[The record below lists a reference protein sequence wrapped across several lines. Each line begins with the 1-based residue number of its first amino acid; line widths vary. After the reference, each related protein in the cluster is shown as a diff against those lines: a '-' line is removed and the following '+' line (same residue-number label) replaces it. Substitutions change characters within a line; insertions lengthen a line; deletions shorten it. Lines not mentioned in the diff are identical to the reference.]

1 MKTFM
6 LLLAFSVTDPTGS
19 VLDETVH
26 VLSRHFDEK
35 QDYDDFIFNWGDVI
49 RTRGPEKVTELM
61 KDDYEVKLLDVRCV
75 EAPPKPSPQ
84 PVRQEDNTA
93 EHDS

>member
-19 VLDETVH
+19 TLDETVH

-35 QDYDDFIFNWGDVI
+35 VECTDFVNNWGDVI
-49 RTRGPEKVTELM
+49 RTQGPEKVTELL
-61 KDDYEVKLLDVRCV
+61 KEDYKVELLDVRCV
-75 EAPPKPSPQ
+75 EAPPKPEKVEEEPLEEE
-84 PVRQEDNTA
+84 VDTNG
-93 EHDS
+93 